1 MKMTV
6 EHLED
11 KLTRISL
18 DGRLDLE
25 GSRAID
31 QQFAYATS
39 TQTLRLAVDLSNV
52 SFVASI
58 GLRTLLTAARAQAGR
73 GGENG
78 AGCTKRD
85 GVQGPGNRRRR
96 HHRPHTRRLGKRAGA
111 PAGRLTPPLRAP
123 SGFPAA
129 MKRD

>member
-18 DGRLDLE
+18 DGRLDME
-25 GSRAID
+25 GTREID
-31 QQFAYATS
+31 QQFAFATS
-39 TQTLRLAVDLSNV
+39 TQPLRLAIDLTSV

-73 GGENG
+73 GG
-78 AGCTKRD
+78 KM
-85 GVQGPGNRRRR
+85 V
-96 HHRPHTRRLGKRAGA
+96 LV
-111 PAGRLTPPLRAP
+111 AP
-123 SGFPAA
+123 SEMVRKVLETSGVDSIIPILGDWPSAQARLKAA
-129 MKRD
+129 

>member
-6 EHLED
+6 EQLED
-11 KLTRISL
+11 RITRINL

-25 GSRAID
+25 GTRAID

-39 TQTLRLAVDLSNV
+39 TQPLKLAVDLSSV

-73 GGENG
+73 GGRMVLVAPSEM
-78 AGCTKRD
+78 
-85 GVQGPGNRRRR
+85 VRRILETSGIDSIV
-96 HHRPHTRRLGKRAGA
+96 PILSDWASAQARLRAG
-111 PAGRLTPPLRAP
+111 
-123 SGFPAA
+123 
-129 MKRD
+129 